1 MEEELDRAYEL
12 RSVVVDS
19 RDSSFE
25 ENVQLIVGKDLEVAI
40 FKSKTTTL

>member
-12 RSVVVDS
+12 RSVVDS
-19 RDSSFE
+19 RDSFE
-25 ENVQLIVGKDLEVAI
+25 ESVQLIVGKDLEVAI

>member
-12 RSVVVDS
+12 RSVVDS

>member
-19 RDSSFE
+19 RDSFE

>member
-1 MEEELDRAYEL
+1 LEEELDRAYEL

-19 RDSSFE
+19 RDSFE